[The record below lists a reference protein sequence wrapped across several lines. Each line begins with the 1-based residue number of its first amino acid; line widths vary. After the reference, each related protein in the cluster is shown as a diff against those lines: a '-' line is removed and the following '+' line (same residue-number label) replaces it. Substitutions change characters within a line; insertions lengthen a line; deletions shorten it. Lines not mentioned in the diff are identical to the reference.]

1 MQPFS
6 ITLFATT
13 GDPEGIRHVDKSN
26 WSGYGV
32 VFNKELFHLLKQEP
46 GFSQAGLYI
55 LVGNAAEETIYIG
68 EADPVGDR
76 LKNHV
81 SNKEGWVWGVYF
93 FDRNHKI
100 GKTEVQY
107 LESALVTLAK
117 KHDRA
122 ILLNKNNPSA
132 PTMAPAAKATA
143 QAFLA
148 DMLLILP
155 MLGINAFTPS
165 KEEDASDQVQAVGAE
180 IDKFD
185 TIVVP
190 AREEGFKQRFLNE
203 HCWFAVRINA
213 KHISKLRF
221 IAAYQVA
228 PIGAITHIAEIEAI
242 VPYNDTGKYMIKFKG
257 AATAIVPIPRPPFS
271 EVNMQSP
278 RYALRDKVFV
288 AKNLDQ
294 VWGVSA
300 SPPPEKLVQA
310 IGSPN

>member
-1 MQPFS
+1 M
-6 ITLFATT
+6 
-13 GDPEGIRHVDKSN
+13 
-26 WSGYGV
+26 
-32 VFNKELFHLLKQEP
+32 KQEP
-46 GFSQAGLYI
+46 GFSQAGIYI

-107 LESALVTLAK
+107 LESALVALAK

-122 ILLNKNNPSA
+122 ILLNKNNPTA

-155 MLGINAFTPS
+155 MLGINAFTPP
-165 KEEDASDQVQAVGAE
+165 KQDDPSDQVQPVGSE
-180 IDKFD
+180 SDTFD

-213 KHISKLRF
+213 KHISKLKF

-228 PIGAITHIAEIEAI
+228 PVAAITHIAEIDAI

-257 AATAIVPIPRPPFS
+257 AATAIVPIPRPESS
-271 EVNMQSP
+271 EVNMQSS
-278 RYALRDKVFV
+278 RYALRGKLLA
-288 AKNLDQ
+288 AKNLDE
-294 VWGVSA
+294 VWA
-300 SPPPEKLVQA
+300 
-310 IGSPN
+310 

>member
-32 VFNKELFHLLKQEP
+32 VFTRELFHLLKLEP
-46 GFSQAGLYI
+46 GFSQAGIYI

-100 GKTEVQY
+100 GKTEVQH
-107 LESALVTLAK
+107 LESALVALAK

-122 ILLNKNNPSA
+122 ILLNKNNPAA
-132 PTMAPAAKATA
+132 PTMAPAAKAMA

-155 MLGINAFTPS
+155 MLGINAFTPP
-165 KEEDASDQVQAVGAE
+165 KQENPNDQVQPIGAE
-180 IDKFD
+180 NDKFD

-203 HCWFAVRINA
+203 NCWFAVRINV
-213 KHISKLRF
+213 KHISKLKF

-228 PIGAITHIAEIEAI
+228 PVAAITHIAEIEAI
-242 VPYNDTGKYMIKFKG
+242 VPYNDTGKYLIKFKG
-257 AATAIVPIPRPPFS
+257 AATATVPIPRPES
-271 EVNMQSP
+271 SVVNMQSS
-278 RYALRDKVFV
+278 RYALRDKLLT

-294 VWGVSA
+294 VWV
-300 SPPPEKLVQA
+300 
-310 IGSPN
+310 

>member
-1 MQPFS
+1 MQSFS

-13 GDPEGIRHVDKSN
+13 GDPEGIRHLEKSN
-26 WSGYGV
+26 WSGHGV
-32 VFNKELFHLLKQEP
+32 VFNRELFRRKKKGQKKGQEQEP
-46 GFSQAGLYI
+46 GFSQAGIYI

-68 EADPVGDR
+68 QADPVGHR

-93 FDRNHKI
+93 FDCKHKI

-107 LESALVTLAK
+107 LESALVALAR

-122 ILLNKNNPSA
+122 ILLNKNNPTA

-155 MLGINAFTPS
+155 MLGINAFTPP
-165 KEEDASDQVQAVGAE
+165 KQDDTSDQVQPVGSE
-180 IDKFD
+180 NDTFD

-190 AREEGFKQRFLNE
+190 AREEGFKQYFLNAHE
-203 HCWFAVRINA
+203 PCWFAVRINE
-213 KHISKLRF
+213 KHIAKLKF

-228 PIGAITHIAEIEAI
+228 PVAAITHIAEIEDI
-242 VPYNDTGKYMIKFKG
+242 VPYNDTGKRMIKFKG
-257 AATAIVPIPRPPFS
+257 KATAIVPIPRPESS
-271 EVNMQSP
+271 EVNMQSS
-278 RYALRDKVFV
+278 RYALRDKLLK

-294 VWGVSA
+294 VWA
-300 SPPPEKLVQA
+300 
-310 IGSPN
+310 

>member
-13 GDPEGIRHVDKSN
+13 GDPEGIKHVDKSN
-26 WSGYGV
+26 WSGCGV
-32 VFNKELFHLLKQEP
+32 VFTKELSSNLKQEP
-46 GFSQAGLYI
+46 GISQAGLYI

-81 SNKEGWVWGVYF
+81 ANKDGWVWGVYF

-100 GKTEVQY
+100 GKTEVQF
-107 LESALVTLAK
+107 LESTLVALAK
-117 KHDRA
+117 KFDRA
-122 ILLNKNNPSA
+122 ILLNKNNPTE
-132 PTMAPAAKATA
+132 PTMAPGAKATA

-165 KEEDASDQVQAVGAE
+165 KQGHPLEQVQSVGAGS
-180 IDKFD
+180 DKFD

-190 AREEGFKQRFLNE
+190 AREEGFQQRFINE
-203 HCWFAVRINA
+203 DCWFAVRINS
-213 KHISKLRF
+213 KHIPKLKF

-228 PIGAITHIAEIEAI
+228 PIGAITHIAKIESITA
-242 VPYNDTGKYMIKFKG
+242 YGETDKYLIKFAG
-257 AATAIVPIPRPPFS
+257 RAEEITPILRPKES
-271 EVNMQSP
+271 KVSMQSP
-278 RYALRDKVFV
+278 RYALSEKLLA
-288 AKNLDQ
+288 AKNLDE
-294 VWGVSA
+294 VWF
-300 SPPPEKLVQA
+300 
-310 IGSPN
+310 

>member
-13 GDPEGIRHVDKSN
+13 GNPEGIRHLDKSN

-32 VFNKELFHLLKQEP
+32 VFNRELFHLLKQEP
-46 GFSQAGLYI
+46 GFAQAGIYI

-117 KHDRA
+117 KYDRA
-122 ILLNKNNPSA
+122 ILLNKNSPTA

-155 MLGINAFTPS
+155 MLGINAFTLP
-165 KEEDASDQVQAVGAE
+165 KQEDPNDQVQPIGTE
-180 IDKFD
+180 SDKFD

-190 AREEGFKQRFLNE
+190 AREEGFNQRFLNE
-203 HCWFAVRINA
+203 DCWFAVRINA
-213 KHISKLRF
+213 KHIPKLKF
-221 IAAYQVA
+221 IAAYRVA
-228 PIGAITHIAEIEAI
+228 PIGAISHIADIEAI

-257 AATAIVPIPRPPFS
+257 AATAITLVPRTEIS
-271 EVNMQSP
+271 EINMQSP
-278 RYALRDKVFV
+278 RYALREKLLV
-288 AKNLDQ
+288 AQSLDQ
-294 VWGVSA
+294 VWA
-300 SPPPEKLVQA
+300 FP
-310 IGSPN
+310 

>member
-32 VFNKELFHLLKQEP
+32 VFTRELFHLLKQEP
-46 GFSQAGLYI
+46 GISQAGVYI

-81 SNKEGWVWGVYF
+81 ANKEGWVWGVYF

-100 GKTEVQY
+100 GKTEVQF
-107 LESALVTLAK
+107 LESELVALAK
-117 KHDRA
+117 KHGRA
-122 ILLNKNNPSA
+122 ILLNKNSPTT
-132 PTMAPAAKATA
+132 PTMAPAARATA

-155 MLGINAFTPS
+155 MLGINAFNAP
-165 KEEDASDQVQAVGAE
+165 KQSDTSGQVQAIE
-180 IDKFD
+180 TDSEKFD

-190 AREEGFKQRFLNE
+190 AREEGFNRRYLGEN
-203 HCWFAVRINA
+203 CWFAVRINA
-213 KHISKLRF
+213 KHIPKLKY
-221 IAAYQVA
+221 IVAYQVA
-228 PIGAITHIAEIEAI
+228 PVAAITHIAEIESI
-242 VPYNDTGKYMIKFKG
+242 VPYNDTGKYMIHFKG
-257 AATAIVPIPRPPFS
+257 AAKEIGPIPRPLDS

-278 RYALRDKVFV
+278 RYALRGKVLA

-294 VWGVSA
+294 VWA
-300 SPPPEKLVQA
+300 PIA
-310 IGSPN
+310 

>member
-1 MQPFS
+1 MHPFS
-6 ITLFATT
+6 ITLFATS
-13 GDPEGIRHVDKSN
+13 GDPEGIRHLDKSN

-32 VFNKELFHLLKQEP
+32 VFNKELFHLLKLEP
-46 GFSQAGLYI
+46 GFMQAGIYI

-100 GKTEVQY
+100 GKTEVQF
-107 LESALVTLAK
+107 LESALVALAK
-117 KHDRA
+117 QHDRA
-122 ILLNKNNPSA
+122 ILINKNNPTA
-132 PTMAPAAKATA
+132 PTMAPPAKAAA

-155 MLGINAFTPS
+155 MLGINAFTPP
-165 KEEDASDQVQAVGAE
+165 KQEVPSDQVQPVGSE
-180 IDKFD
+180 NDKFD

-203 HCWFAVRINA
+203 NCWFAVRINT
-213 KHISKLRF
+213 KHIPKLKF

-228 PIGAITHIAEIEAI
+228 PVAAITHIAEIEAI

-257 AATAIVPIPRPPFS
+257 AATAILPIPRPDSS
-271 EVNMQSP
+271 EVNMQSS
-278 RYALRDKVFV
+278 RYALRDKLFT

-294 VWGVSA
+294 VWA
-300 SPPPEKLVQA
+300 
-310 IGSPN
+310 

>member
-13 GDPEGIRHVDKSN
+13 GDPEGIRHLDKSN

-32 VFNKELFHLLKQEP
+32 VFNRELFHLLKQEP
-46 GFSQAGLYI
+46 GFSQAGVYI

-107 LESALVTLAK
+107 LESALVALAK
-117 KHDRA
+117 KHERA
-122 ILLNKNNPSA
+122 ILLNKNHPTA

-155 MLGINAFTPS
+155 MLGINAFTPP
-165 KEEDASDQVQAVGAE
+165 KQDDPSDQVQPVGSE
-180 IDKFD
+180 GDKFD

-213 KHISKLRF
+213 KHISKLKF

-228 PIGAITHIAEIEAI
+228 PVGAITHIAEIAEI
-242 VPYNDTGKYMIKFKG
+242 VPYNDTGKYMLKFKA
-257 AATAIVPIPRPPFS
+257 AATAIVPIPRADGS
-271 EVNMQSP
+271 EINMQSS
-278 RYALRDKVFV
+278 RYALRDKLLV
-288 AKNLDQ
+288 AKNLDL
-294 VWGVSA
+294 VWA
-300 SPPPEKLVQA
+300 S
-310 IGSPN
+310 N

>member
-13 GDPEGIRHVDKSN
+13 GDPEGIRHLDKSN

-32 VFNKELFHLLKQEP
+32 VFNRELFHLLKQEP
-46 GFSQAGLYI
+46 GFAQAGVYI

-107 LESALVTLAK
+107 LESALIVLAK

-122 ILLNKNNPSA
+122 ILLNKNIPTV

-155 MLGINAFTPS
+155 MLGINAFTPP
-165 KEEDASDQVQAVGAE
+165 KQDDPSDQVQPVGTE
-180 IDKFD
+180 NDTFD

-203 HCWFAVRINA
+203 NCWFAVRINA
-213 KHISKLRF
+213 KHISKLKF
-221 IAAYQVA
+221 IAAYQVSPVA
-228 PIGAITHIAEIEAI
+228 AITHIAQIGAI
-242 VPYNDTGKYMIKFKG
+242 VPYNDTGKYLIKF
-257 AATAIVPIPRPPFS
+257 AASATPIDPICRLESS
-271 EVNMQSP
+271 EINMQSS
-278 RYALRDKVFV
+278 RYAVREKLLL
-288 AKNLDQ
+288 AKDLDG
-294 VWGVSA
+294 VWG
-300 SPPPEKLVQA
+300 
-310 IGSPN
+310 

>member
-32 VFNKELFHLLKQEP
+32 VFTKELFSILKQEP
-46 GFSQAGLYI
+46 GIAQAGLYI

-81 SNKEGWVWGVYF
+81 ANKEGWVWGVYF

-107 LESALVTLAK
+107 LESALVALAK
-117 KHDRA
+117 KYDRA

-143 QAFLA
+143 QAFLV

-165 KEEDASDQVQAVGAE
+165 KQVEVNDQVQPVGSDV
-180 IDKFD
+180 DKFD

-190 AREEGFKQRFLNE
+190 ARDEGFQQRFINE

-213 KHISKLRF
+213 KHLSKLKF

-228 PIGAITHIAEIEAI
+228 PVAAITHIAEIETI
-242 VPYNDTGKYMIKFKG
+242 VPYNDTGKYMIKFKA
-257 AATAIVPIPRPPFS
+257 AATAIVPIPRPENS
-271 EVNMQSP
+271 EANMQSS
-278 RYALRDKVFV
+278 RYALREKLQA
-288 AKNLDQ
+288 AKNLDE
-294 VWGVSA
+294 VW
-300 SPPPEKLVQA
+300 K
-310 IGSPN
+310 